1 MLPNISSST
10 NITRLFQEF
19 VLGAIAAMVRIPL
32 SRKIVSLRGRT
43 FLVKPWSELR
53 SLDRPAERLVTCSRL
68 MTLNYAPRTSIKTS
82 SLQDGLNKATIG
94 KMGKIC
100 S

>member
-1 MLPNISSST
+1 MLRILVHLT

-19 VLGAIAAMVRIPL
+19 VLGAIAAMVRFPL

-53 SLDRPAERLVTCSRL
+53 SLDRPAERLVTCFRL
-68 MTLNYAPRTSIKTS
+68 MTLDYPPRTSIKTS
-82 SLQDGLNKATIG
+82 SLQSGSNKAT
-94 KMGKIC
+94 KAKWVKIR